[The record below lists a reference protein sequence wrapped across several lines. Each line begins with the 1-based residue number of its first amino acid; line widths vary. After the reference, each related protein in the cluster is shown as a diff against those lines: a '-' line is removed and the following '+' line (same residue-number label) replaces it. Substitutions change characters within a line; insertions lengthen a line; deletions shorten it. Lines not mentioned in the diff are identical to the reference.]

1 MSASIDTTANATGF
15 VPSVA
20 DLSAQ
25 ANGGAYLRLRSNLN
39 ASSNSSSAIST
50 TTRQQT
56 STTQSVSSAADKS
69 QATEANGARMLFT
82 ESDTRRYRDHHGRAV
97 SVEAAATATITR
109 MASDYA
115 RVVLAVLALGVM
127 LMSTSIF
134 AHPSLMLLAVL
145 APVFVANND
154 LTATS
159 PSSHS
164 SRILRAIAP
173 KRGKSQASLAHLGLH
188 RLVGCV

>member
-1 MSASIDTTANATGF
+1 MPASIDTTANATGF

-25 ANGGAYLRLRSNLN
+25 ANGGAYARLRSNLN
-39 ASSNSSSAIST
+39 ASSSSSAIST

-56 STTQSVSSAADKS
+56 STTQSVLFAADKS

-82 ESDTRRYRDHHGRAV
+82 ESDTRRYRDHHGREV
-97 SVEAAATATITR
+97 SVDATATATITR

-127 LMSTSIF
+127 LMSTSIS
-134 AHPSLMLLAVL
+134 AHPSFVLLAVL
-145 APVFVANND
+145 APVIAASND
-154 LTATS
+154 LTAAS

-173 KRGKSQASLAHLGLH
+173 KRGKQQASLALLSLH
-188 RLVGCV
+188 RLIGCV

>member
-1 MSASIDTTANATGF
+1 MPASIDTTANATGF

-25 ANGGAYLRLRSNLN
+25 ANGGAYPWLRSTPN
-39 ASSNSSSAIST
+39 ASNNSSSAIST

-56 STTQSVSSAADKS
+56 RTTQSVLSATDKS

-97 SVEAAATATITR
+97 SVDVAAAATITR

-134 AHPSLMLLAVL
+134 AHPSFMLLAVI
-145 APVFVANND
+145 APVFVASND
-154 LTATS
+154 LTAAS

-164 SRILRAIAP
+164 KTLRAIAP
-173 KRGKSQASLAHLGLH
+173 KRGKQQASLAHLSLH
-188 RLVGCV
+188 RLVGSV